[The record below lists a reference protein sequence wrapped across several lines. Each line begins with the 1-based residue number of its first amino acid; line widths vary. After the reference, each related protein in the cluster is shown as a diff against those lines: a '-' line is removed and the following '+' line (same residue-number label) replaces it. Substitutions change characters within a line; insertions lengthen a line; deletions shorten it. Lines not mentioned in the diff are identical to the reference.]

1 MLLKELLEIF
11 EKHPL
16 NAEVVVP
23 DEDGEPAEIK
33 SVYFDGKRVWL
44 YDHDGAEDD

>member
-1 MLLKELLEIF
+1 MLLNELMEIF

-23 DEDGEPAEIK
+23 DEGGEPSEIK
-33 SVYFDGKRVWL
+33 SVYFDGERVWL
-44 YDHDGAEDD
+44 YDHKDDG